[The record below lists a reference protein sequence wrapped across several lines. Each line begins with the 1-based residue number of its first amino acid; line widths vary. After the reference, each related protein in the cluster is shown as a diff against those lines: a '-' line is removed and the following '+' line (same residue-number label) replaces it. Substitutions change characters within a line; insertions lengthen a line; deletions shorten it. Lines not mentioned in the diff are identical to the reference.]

1 MPIDPYAALNAMIRA
16 EAVRFSPAARE
27 GRPAAQAPAP
37 QNHRDTAPEAPGTA
51 ADGEPQRP
59 TADPAA

>member
-27 GRPAAQAPAP
+27 GRPPAQTP
-37 QNHRDTAPEAPGTA
+37 RDTAPEAPGTA